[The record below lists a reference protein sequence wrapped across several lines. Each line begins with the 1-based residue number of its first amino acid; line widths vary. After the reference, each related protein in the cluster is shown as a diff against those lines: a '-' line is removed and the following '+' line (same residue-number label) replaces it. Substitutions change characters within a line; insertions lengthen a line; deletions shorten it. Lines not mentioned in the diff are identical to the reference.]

1 MSKLVNDGQYKQ
13 TIVVRKDLNMPVGKL
28 AAQVAHA
35 SLGATI
41 ANLQD
46 PRVIAWLG
54 GRFTKIVLSADN
66 EQQLYDI
73 QEKCNKNGVINTLIT
88 DAGFTFFDGQPTVTC
103 LAVGPDTNQVIKN
116 ITGHLSLY
124 K

>member
-35 SLGATI
+35 SLGATV

-46 PRVIAWLG
+46 PRVIAWLD
-54 GRFTKIVLSADN
+54 GRFTKIVLAADS

-73 QEKCNKNGVINTLIT
+73 QNQCYSSGVICKLIV
-88 DAGFTFFDGQPTVTC
+88 DAGFTVFDGQSTVTC

-116 ITGHLSLY
+116 ITGHLALY